1 MLLLSHWVMY
11 DSLQL
16 NGLQHIRLP
25 CLSLSPRV
33 HPNSCSLSQ
42 WCHPS
47 ILSSVAP
54 FSSWP
59 QSFPASGSFPVS
71 QLFTSG
77 GQNIRASASAS
88 VLPMNIQSWF
98 SFLKWLVW
106 SPFCPRHS
114 QKPSPAPHFESIN
127 SSVCSLL
134 YSPVLYITTG
144 KTMTLTVQNFF
155 WQSDVSGFWYTI

>member
-11 DSLQL
+11 DSLRL
-16 NGLQHIRLP
+16 HGLQHTRLP

-47 ILSSVAP
+47 ILSFVAP

-77 GQNIRASASAS
+77 GQSIRASALAS
-88 VLPMNIQSWF
+88 VLPMNIQGWF

-127 SSVCSLL
+127 SSVGDLL
-134 YSPVLYITTG
+134 YSP
-144 KTMTLTVQNFF
+144 TLTSMHNSWKNHSF
-155 WQSDVSGFWYTI
+155 D